1 LIILLNHGNS
11 NIVQV
16 GKMNDIEL
24 LENQIK
30 LLKEEIKNNS
40 HYPASVV
47 NSILDDIDYYQNH
60 LNELK
65 DQ

>member
-1 LIILLNHGNS
+1 MIILLNHGNF

-16 GKMNDIEL
+16 GKMNDIKL

-40 HYPASVV
+40 HYPESVV

>member
-1 LIILLNHGNS
+1 MGISISCKL
-11 NIVQV
+11 V
-16 GKMNDIEL
+16 KMNDIKL

-30 LLKEEIKNNS
+30 LLKEEIENNS
-40 HYPASVV
+40 HYPESVV

>member
-1 LIILLNHGNS
+1 MFLLNHGNS

-16 GKMNDIEL
+16 GKMNDIKL

-40 HYPASVV
+40 HYPESVI

>member
-1 LIILLNHGNS
+1 
-11 NIVQV
+11 
-16 GKMNDIEL
+16 MNDIEL

-40 HYPASVV
+40 HYPEAVV